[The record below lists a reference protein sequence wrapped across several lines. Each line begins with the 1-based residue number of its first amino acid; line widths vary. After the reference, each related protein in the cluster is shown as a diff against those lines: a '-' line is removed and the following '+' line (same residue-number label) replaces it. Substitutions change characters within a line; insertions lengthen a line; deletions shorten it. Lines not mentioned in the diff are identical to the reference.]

1 MMDMYIDMN
10 INQENM
16 MNMNMHQVNN
26 NFLIEPMESMMKN
39 FQNHNQI
46 SDKEKINVER
56 NQIIN
61 ANFRASD
68 QDKRIQILIQCL
80 PDEKIK
86 NFRHYSKI

>member
-1 MMDMYIDMN
+1 MDIDMN

-26 NFLIEPMESMMKN
+26 NFLIKPMESMMKN

-56 NQIIN
+56 N
-61 ANFRASD
+61 
-68 QDKRIQILIQCL
+68 K
-80 PDEKIK
+80 
-86 NFRHYSKI
+86 